1 MREILSEWNWDER
14 DIDELV
20 FNLEEAIPD
29 NVLKKKIK
37 RANKNSLAVVLSE
50 TMEPIGHILNHY
62 LGPEFIR

>member
-1 MREILSEWNWDER
+1 ML
-14 DIDELV
+14 
-20 FNLEEAIPD
+20 LEHPKKLQKRQKALLASTLTD
-29 NVLKKKIK
+29 VLKKEIK